1 MRTHTGDK
9 PYQCNVSDD
18 YDLHSKRQVRI
29 WRGNYGNLLSRIS
42 DKNFV
47 KTAVFTKA
55 LISRIFGEAIT
66 QKKKKEKKKEI
77 SVKSTP
83 RSLLT
88 FFVKTLI

>member
-66 QKKKKEKKKEI
+66 QKKKEKKKEI

>member
-66 QKKKKEKKKEI
+66 QKKKKKRKKKY
-77 SVKSTP
+77 P
-83 RSLLT
+83 
-88 FFVKTLI
+88 